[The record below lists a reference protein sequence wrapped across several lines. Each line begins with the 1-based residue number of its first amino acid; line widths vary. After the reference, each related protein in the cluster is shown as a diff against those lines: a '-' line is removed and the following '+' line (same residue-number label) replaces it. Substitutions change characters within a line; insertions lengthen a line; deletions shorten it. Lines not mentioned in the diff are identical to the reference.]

1 MRQRHVEERLRS
13 GLILPFSIVLLIS
26 LILLVT
32 VFCTNSDSGMLEVI
46 SKAIE
51 EFFFATDIL
60 LSDLTL
66 LSSQSSRARD
76 LRCCGSVQPKIIWN
90 CC

>member
-32 VFCTNSDSGMLEVI
+32 VTVFCTNSDSGMFEVI

-51 EFFFATDIL
+51 EVFCATDRL

-66 LSSQSSRARD
+66 LSSQSSCSRD
-76 LRCCGSVQPKIIWN
+76 LRCCGSVQPK
-90 CC
+90 